1 MLSNGLVN
9 VMAIVGIY
17 LITVLYLGPRF
28 MRDRKPLEIKSLIR
42 FYNATMILLNMY
54 MIKRALTLVDNGRS
68 FFNCKGV
75 EMDFSRV
82 DEIALMTE
90 LFLLSRLADFLD
102 TIWFVLRKKQS
113 HISFLHV
120 FHHSYVPT
128 VAYIAT
134 RYTPVV
140 PNAMSFPF
148 INSAIHVVMYA
159 YYLLATYPSMRPH
172 LWWKRYLTA
181 LQMLQFITVLI
192 YNIFGYFYFSQVCG
206 KTQAPALIGSLLSAV
221 IFLVLF
227 QSFYKKS
234 YTTTTTTSSSQV
246 GTKKSIINGSLATTC
261 SQQHQQQQ
269 QQVAEPTAA
278 AACLLKKTE

>member
-1 MLSNGLVN
+1 MLSNGLLN
-9 VMAIVGIY
+9 VLALVGVY
-17 LITVLYLGPRF
+17 LITVLYIGPKL
-28 MRDRKPLEIKSLIR
+28 MQNRKPLEIKNLIR
-42 FYNATMILLNMY
+42 VYNGTMILVNIYL
-54 MIKRALTLVDNGRS
+54 IKRALTLVDNGRS

-82 DEIALMTE
+82 DEIALITE

-128 VAYIAT
+128 VAYVAT
-134 RYTPVV
+134 RWIPVV

-159 YYLLATYPSMRPH
+159 YYLLATFPALRPH
-172 LWWKRYLTA
+172 LWWKRYLTG
-181 LQMLQFITVLI
+181 LQMLQFVTVLI
-192 YNIFGYFYFSQVCG
+192 YNVFGYFYFSRVCG
-206 KTQAPALIGSLLSAV
+206 KSQTPALTGSLISAV

-227 QSFYKKS
+227 NSFYKRA
-234 YTTTTTTSSSQV
+234 YTTSAPAEAQ
-246 GTKKSIINGSLATTC
+246 KKI
-261 SQQHQQQQ
+261 Q
-269 QQVAEPTAA
+269 
-278 AACLLKKTE
+278 

>member
-1 MLSNGLVN
+1 MLSNGLLN
-9 VMAIVGIY
+9 VLMLVSLY
-17 LITVLYLGPRF
+17 LITVLYVGPRI
-28 MRDRKPLEIKSLIR
+28 MLNRKPLEIKNLIR
-42 FYNATMILLNMY
+42 LYNASMILINIYL
-54 MIKRALTLVDNGRS
+54 IKRALTLVDNGRS

-82 DEIALMTE
+82 DEIATITE

-134 RYTPVV
+134 RWIPVV

-159 YYLLATYPSMRPH
+159 YYLLATFPSIRQY

-181 LQMLQFITVLI
+181 LQMLQFVTVLI
-192 YNIFGYFYFSQVCG
+192 YNIFGYFYFPRVCG
-206 KTQAPALIGSLLSAV
+206 KSQTPALVGSLISAV

-227 QSFYKKS
+227 NSFYRKA
-234 YTTTTTTSSSQV
+234 YLNNT
-246 GTKKSIINGSLATTC
+246 IN
-261 SQQHQQQQ
+261 
-269 QQVAEPTAA
+269 
-278 AACLLKKTE
+278 KMK